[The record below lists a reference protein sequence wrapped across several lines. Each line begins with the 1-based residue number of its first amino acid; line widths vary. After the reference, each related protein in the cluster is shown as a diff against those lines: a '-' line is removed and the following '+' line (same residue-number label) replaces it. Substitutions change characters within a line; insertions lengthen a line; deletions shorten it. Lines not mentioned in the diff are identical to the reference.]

1 MYKNEYNIRNCCDAW
16 ALNSMRTLREN
27 VVCWW
32 THNVLSHW
40 REYHLGSSILI
51 CNLFYTPSKL
61 GYFFRIF
68 NFLPTLKY
76 WVSLEGFYEGL
87 VEPMIWVLRC
97 DRTYQRAKE
106 GLCFAE
112 SKLNLKEYEK

>member
-68 NFLPTLKY
+68 NFLPTLKS
-76 WVSLEGFYEGL
+76 WVSLEGFY
-87 VEPMIWVLRC
+87 
-97 DRTYQRAKE
+97 
-106 GLCFAE
+106 
-112 SKLNLKEYEK
+112 KLKLQGD